1 MLTGSL
7 SVSLSVPSTQLVSRP
22 PAHAA
27 RRHGLRTAHHG
38 VRMEDDGSDESSFER
53 VYQQNFE
60 SGATTTA
67 PAELGAEFVGSVV
80 ATADISAAAALK
92 QSAKE
97 AEAEAEADAT
107 LPLERSDLAAATK
120 EIREALA
127 VLKAESEAKAAAAAA
142 QPAADEEQ
150 QAEQPPVQPTALAP
164 QLSTSPPELSIS
176 QPSDV
181 GDVDAALAAAAAD
194 AVLRAVASVD
204 RGIAATPADAA
215 AISAAI
221 EAFEEVAPWP
231 NPNPNPYPDRDP

>member
-7 SVSLSVPSTQLVSRP
+7 SVSLAVPSTQLVSRP
-22 PAHAA
+22 LAHAT

-127 VLKAESEAKAAAAAA
+127 VLKAESEAKAAAAASPDKA
-142 QPAADEEQ
+142 SALSHAALRAKSSQSAPWIQPGLK
-150 QAEQPPVQPTALAP
+150 PLPPTALHQWVHEHDEEASVSEVP
-164 QLSTSPPELSIS
+164 
-176 QPSDV
+176 PSDTSVWAQFPESSSSPAEDGDWLNWPEQLLLRGTEAV
-181 GDVDAALAAAAAD
+181 GPPSPLC
-194 AVLRAVASVD
+194 
-204 RGIAATPADAA
+204 
-215 AISAAI
+215 ISR
-221 EAFEEVAPWP
+221 E
-231 NPNPNPYPDRDP
+231 

>member
-22 PAHAA
+22 LAHAA

-38 VRMEDDGSDESSFER
+38 VLMEDDGSDESSFER

-92 QSAKE
+92 QLTKE
-97 AEAEAEADAT
+97 AEAEAVAT
-107 LPLERSDLAAATK
+107 PSLEQQEQQSGLAAATK

-127 VLKAESEAKAAAAAA
+127 VLKVESEAKAAAVA
-142 QPAADEEQ
+142 QPAVNEEQ
-150 QAEQPPVQPTALAP
+150 QLEQQVELPPPRPTALAP
-164 QLSTSPPELSIS
+164 QLSTS

-231 NPNPNPYPDRDP
+231 NPNPNPNPDRDP